1 MAQPCSSGTSRP
13 AAALG
18 HASSVHLSSFLG
30 YVLRDRRQAD
40 PAGLHALIQAGHLRG
55 RGIPQCGAATLHIGV
70 CGGSTVQ
77 PGVAPSC
84 FRHLRHI
91 SPPGPMQEMPHVP
104 HTCTLGLITVH
115 LCAPLSTV
123 ARALLTAPCLA
134 WAGYTVPAAIRS
146 AATLLPGW
154 LAVSIWQFRSCHQEA
169 QGYPHGASGVVG
181 GTPSAPH
188 AVTSSHPPLQEPTV
202 QTPAR
207 AQLGKHRRLPSRELD
222 ILVYIR

>member
-91 SPPGPMQEMPHVP
+91 SPPGPMQEMPHLATVDLLQKRAQP
-104 HTCTLGLITVH
+104 KQSSETSMAERGRLGSALNLSAMIALRASESNAQVESAGI
-115 LCAPLSTV
+115 APV
-123 ARALLTAPCLA
+123 LA
-134 WAGYTVPAAIRS
+134 
-146 AATLLPGW
+146 PGW
-154 LAVSIWQFRSCHQEA
+154 HCSTL
-169 QGYPHGASGVVG
+169 
-181 GTPSAPH
+181 
-188 AVTSSHPPLQEPTV
+188 
-202 QTPAR
+202 
-207 AQLGKHRRLPSRELD
+207 
-222 ILVYIR
+222 

>member
-18 HASSVHLSSFLG
+18 RASSVHLSSFLG

-91 SPPGPMQEMPHVP
+91 SPPGPMQEMPHRP
-104 HTCTLGLITVH
+104 F
-115 LCAPLSTV
+115 A
-123 ARALLTAPCLA
+123 ARARGARVFGAGACL
-134 WAGYTVPAAIRS
+134 R
-146 AATLLPGW
+146 ATLLPGW

-207 AQLGKHRRLPSRELD
+207 AQLGKHRRLPSRELN

>member
-91 SPPGPMQEMPHVP
+91 SPPGPMQEMPH
-104 HTCTLGLITVH
+104 
-115 LCAPLSTV
+115 
-123 ARALLTAPCLA
+123 
-134 WAGYTVPAAIRS
+134 
-146 AATLLPGW
+146 
-154 LAVSIWQFRSCHQEA
+154 FRSCHQEA

-207 AQLGKHRRLPSRELD
+207 AQLGKHRRLPSRELN
-222 ILVYIR
+222 ILVRWCRTVAAK